1 MNLQH
6 FLTATERTDDKELR
20 RAMVLALALEIPHNR
35 VGYERF
41 YRIILDVLQTFVKP
55 VAGVIVVA
63 AGEGL
68 TMGAV
73 MGPEHADDIPIAVS
87 NPIFV
92 DVEGDGFQANGDL
105 LGASLPVKRP

>member
-41 YRIILDVLQTFVKP
+41 YRIILDVLQTKAENP
-55 VAGVIVVA
+55 VDAARTPAGDPHTPA
-63 AGEGL
+63 A
-68 TMGAV
+68 
-73 MGPEHADDIPIAVS
+73 
-87 NPIFV
+87 
-92 DVEGDGFQANGDL
+92 
-105 LGASLPVKRP
+105 